1 MLNIYQSANMRII
14 KSLMLA
20 SSLAVL
26 MILFRIVYTDSI
38 KFLFLVWNLFL
49 AWIPFLLSIYILKIS
64 HSKNRHMPKNII
76 GILWIL
82 FFPNTFYLITDY
94 IHINNYSYVQ
104 LQNSVYYFH
113 YDFLMWF
120 DFVLIS
126 LFAFLGYF
134 LGVLSLYNIH
144 KLFLPKWSR
153 GLSWFFLLLIAFI
166 TGFGVYLGRF
176 LRFNS
181 WDVIINPASLIVEII
196 KNISLDSFVFSV
208 TFGGFIFISYFIFY
222 IIKTSK

>member
-1 MLNIYQSANMRII
+1 MLNRYHEANNRII
-14 KSLMLA
+14 KALLLA
-20 SSLAVL
+20 SFLAVL

-38 KFLFLVWNLFL
+38 KLLFLVWNLFL

-64 HSKNRHMPKNII
+64 QSKNKYIPKIVI

-94 IHINNYSYVQ
+94 IHLNNHSYVK
-104 LQNSVYYFH
+104 LENGIYHFY

-134 LGVLSLYNIH
+134 LGVLSLNNIH
-144 KLFLPKWSR
+144 KLILSKWSK
-153 GLSWFFLLLIAFI
+153 GLSWFFILLIAFI
-166 TGFGVYLGRF
+166 TGFGIYLGRF

-181 WDVIINPASLIVEII
+181 WDVIIHPVSLIVEIVQ
-196 KNISLDSFVFSV
+196 NINVDSFVFSV
-208 TFGGFIFISYFIFY
+208 IFGGFIFICYIIFY
-222 IIKTSK
+222 SIKTSK